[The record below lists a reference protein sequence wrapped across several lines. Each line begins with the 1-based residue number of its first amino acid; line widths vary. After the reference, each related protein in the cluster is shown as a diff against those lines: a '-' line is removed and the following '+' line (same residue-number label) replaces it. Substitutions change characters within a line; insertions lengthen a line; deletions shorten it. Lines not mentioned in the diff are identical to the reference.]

1 MRGQGGATYTPRAM
15 ARAKKTTKKSTRAE
29 EGADSA
35 TGVETLLEELDA
47 VVNELEQGELPL
59 EQALERFERGVTL
72 ARQSHQA
79 LDAMEQRVERL
90 IADRGELAL
99 EDEDGDGDDDL

>member
-1 MRGQGGATYTPRAM
+1 M
-15 ARAKKTTKKSTRAE
+15 ARAKKTTKKSTKGQ
-29 EGADSA
+29 EGADSGA
-35 TGVETLLEELDA
+35 GVETLLEELDA

-99 EDEDGDGDDDL
+99 EDDGDGDDDL

>member
-1 MRGQGGATYTPRAM
+1 M
-15 ARAKKTTKKSTRAE
+15 ARAKKTTKKSTKAE

-59 EQALERFERGVTL
+59 EQALERFERGGACGYATVIENVTF
-72 ARQSHQA
+72 
-79 LDAMEQRVERL
+79 VECF
-90 IADRGELAL
+90 
-99 EDEDGDGDDDL
+99 